1 MERCLSITSS
11 KPKEIDRIK
20 SLTVKGQFCVWAA
33 GGGGINKFLES
44 GVIYLFSEVVQPL
57 VLCQE

>member
-1 MERCLSITSS
+1 MKRCLSITSS

-20 SLTVKGQFCVWAA
+20 SLGEGTVLLVGN
-33 GGGGINKFLES
+33 GGDINRLLES

-57 VLCQE
+57 VLCHE